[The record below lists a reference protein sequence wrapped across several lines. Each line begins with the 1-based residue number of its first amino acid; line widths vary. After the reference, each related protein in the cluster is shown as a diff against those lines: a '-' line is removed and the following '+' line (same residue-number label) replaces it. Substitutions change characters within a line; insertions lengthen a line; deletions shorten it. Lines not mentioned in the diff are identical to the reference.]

1 MRTSRNFYFRY
12 VGRKNYISK
21 LIPIVL
27 IIITLILYFA
37 RFDNNIIL
45 SHLKIRRLY
54 ILLEI
59 FMVTL
64 PRKKQDLPEDISD
77 LGGLLGRNAQIYS

>member
-1 MRTSRNFYFRY
+1 M
-12 VGRKNYISK
+12 KYIS
-21 LIPIVL
+21 
-27 IIITLILYFA
+27 
-37 RFDNNIIL
+37 IIL

-77 LGGLLGRNAQIYS
+77 PGGLLGRNAQIYS